1 MRRVSRSWFS
11 LGIVLA
17 GLCIF
22 NACRG
27 AGSVSASGTQNDSLM
42 LSDTLSALDFGLRLQ
57 HASGGD
63 TGHFCLS
70 PLSIRQALG
79 LAAAGARG
87 ESLKLLKLVADST
100 AVAMRM
106 MPTPKS

>member
-1 MRRVSRSWFS
+1 MRRVSRLWFS

-17 GLCIF
+17 GMCIF
-22 NACRG
+22 NACQG
-27 AGSVSASGTQNDSLM
+27 AGGVSASSTQSDTLM

-57 HASGGD
+57 HASGRD

-87 ESLKLLKLVADST
+87 ECLKLLRLVAT
-100 AVAMRM
+100 VAMRM